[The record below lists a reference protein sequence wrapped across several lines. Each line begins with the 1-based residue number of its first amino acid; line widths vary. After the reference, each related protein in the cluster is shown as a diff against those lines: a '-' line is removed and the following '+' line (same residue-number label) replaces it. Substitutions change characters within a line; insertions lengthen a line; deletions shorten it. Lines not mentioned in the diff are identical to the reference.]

1 MSAQIADFNLRFNAD
16 TVKFQKDVDYAK
28 KMLRGYTKEAH
39 AANEQNLTLTKSLEH
54 AADNAKSAGQNFLK
68 VSGTVTGMVGAMV
81 GATGYLITR
90 QAEQAREIERMA
102 NVAQV
107 SAEEIQAMSYAAQ
120 QYNINGDKMAD
131 ILKDTND
138 KLGDFLETGGGE
150 FKDFFENIAPQVGI
164 TAQELSRLSSSEVL
178 VAVKNALDQ
187 ANVPMKEQI
196 FYLESIADEASA
208 LTPLLENNGKK
219 LYELTERYD
228 KLNVAMSDYDIEKF
242 KQMDQKLNEV
252 SRKME
257 RSFANAVVGSSQQ
270 IDWFTDKLTVAVD
283 YWGTLFDSMNNNP
296 KTESGILSKLGD
308 ARSEAK
314 TAAILLERARNE
326 LEGLER
332 VQQRASGDLAMQA
345 HLANA
350 GFGKKV
356 DTAQAKVTKLANEYA
371 RLQAL
376 VDKYQ
381 NQYEKDV
388 LGRNDTPPGLSKPVT
403 PLPPRL
409 LTETKDQQEGAKRLT
424 SLDSLYASDYQKMTA
439 AHEQRL
445 AEIEAMQL
453 SEKEIMARGY
463 ASIDAVKSAYREKE
477 KANFAQEKQQFEDSQ
492 LEKLNQQQQASQRQI
507 EIIAAGANSVFRE
520 EELAYEDRKSLLATQ
535 FSQAYSQAEGNQ
547 TLQQELE
554 NQYFLNREVLW
565 EEHQARLT
573 DIENKEAEKRKQ
585 YNQQVASDL
594 LSFTSQQMNITLSA
608 LKDGGKESSRAYKVM
623 FAAQKAAAIPSMI
636 MATEEAAT
644 KALTLGPYAGPVMSG
659 FIRTMGY
666 ASVGIA
672 SGQAI
677 AGMAHS
683 GIESIPRE
691 GTWLLDKGER
701 VYTNESARKLDSMYD
716 QVTSGRSVASG
727 GDTFQFTIQAI
738 DARDMEQALMNHRDT
753 IYNAVVSAKND
764 LGESF

>member
-16 TVKFQKDVDYAK
+16 TVTFHKDVDYAK

-39 AANEQNLTLTKSLEH
+39 AANDSNANFTKSLEN
-54 AADNAKSAGQNFLK
+54 AADNAKKIGMNFRD
-68 VSGTVTGMVGAMV
+68 VAGTVAGVVGAVV

-107 SAEEIQAMSYAAQ
+107 SAEEIQAMSYAAE
-120 QYNINGDKMAD
+120 QYSISGDKMAD

-138 KLGDFLETGGGE
+138 KLGDFIATGGGE
-150 FKDFFENIAPQVGI
+150 FKDFFENIAPKVGL
-164 TAQELSRLSSSEVL
+164 TAQELSHLSSSEVL

-208 LTPLLENNGKK
+208 LTPLLENNGQQ
-219 LYELTERYD
+219 LYELTKRYND
-228 KLNVAMSDYDIEKF
+228 LNVAMSEYDIEQF
-242 KQMDQKLNEV
+242 KKMDQSLVDMGLKL
-252 SRKME
+252 E
-257 RSFANAVVGSSQQ
+257 RSFSIAVLGAREQITWLSEEVSFAVSWWGELFDSWTDDPRTRNGLVKRLGNLRSEIYPLKDEIASLQKELDNLNNGYTAEDNPWNKRQEKSLNTQINLLKNKLLPLENEHAKLQQEYAVRYLGLNIETKPQPKLKLQSDTAESSQQ
-270 IDWFTDKLTVAVD
+270 KDGVKKINS
-283 YWGTLFDSMNNNP
+283 FD
-296 KTESGILSKLGD
+296 D
-308 ARSEAK
+308 
-314 TAAILLERARNE
+314 
-326 LEGLER
+326 
-332 VQQRASGDLAMQA
+332 
-345 HLANA
+345 
-350 GFGKKV
+350 
-356 DTAQAKVTKLANEYA
+356 
-371 RLQAL
+371 
-376 VDKYQ
+376 
-381 NQYEKDV
+381 
-388 LGRNDTPPGLSKPVT
+388 
-403 PLPPRL
+403 
-409 LTETKDQQEGAKRLT
+409 
-424 SLDSLYASDYQKMTA
+424 LYASDYQKMKA
-439 AHEQRL
+439 VHEQRL
-445 AEIEAMQL
+445 ADIEALQL
-453 SEKEIMARGY
+453 SEKDITERGY

-492 LEKLNQQQQASQRQI
+492 LEKLTQQQQASQRQI

-608 LKDGGKESSRAYKVM
+608 LKDGGKESSRAYKLM

-644 KALTLGPYAGPVMSG
+644 KALTLGPYVGPVMSG

>member
-28 KMLRGYTKEAH
+28 KMLRGYTKEAK
-39 AANEQNLTLTKSLEH
+39 AANDGNASLTKSLES

-138 KLGDFLETGGGE
+138 KLGDFLENGGGE
-150 FKDFFENIAPQVGI
+150 FKDFFDNIAPQVGL
-164 TAQELSRLSSSEVL
+164 TAQELSRLSSPEVL

-187 ANVPMKEQI
+187 ANVPMKEQLS
-196 FYLESIADEASA
+196 YLEKIADEASA

-242 KQMDQKLNEV
+242 KQMDQKLTDV
-252 SRKME
+252 SMKIE

-270 IDWFTDKLTVAVD
+270 IDWFTDKLVIAVN
-283 YWGTLFDSMNNNP
+283 YWGTLFDSMSETP

-308 ARSEAK
+308 AQSDAK
-314 TAAILLERARNE
+314 TTRILLERARKE
-326 LEGLER
+326 LEALKLTQKNAE
-332 VQQRASGDLAMQA
+332 GDLEMQA

-350 GFGKKV
+350 RFGDKV
-356 DTAQAKVTKLANEYA
+356 DKAQAKVDKLANEYA

-376 VDKYQ
+376 IDKYQ
-381 NQYEKDV
+381 EQYEIDV
-388 LGRNDTPPGLSKPVT
+388 LGRNDTPPGSKPST
-403 PLPPRL
+403 PPQPRL
-409 LTETKDQQEGAKRLT
+409 LTETAEQKNGAKQLN
-424 SLDSLYASDYQKMTA
+424 SFDDIYASDYQKMKA

-445 AEIEAMQL
+445 ADIEALQL
-453 SEKEIMARGY
+453 SEKEITERGY
-463 ASIDAVKSAYREKE
+463 ESIEAVKQAYREKE
-477 KANFAQEKQQFEDSQ
+477 KSNFAQDKQRFEENQ
-492 LEKLNQQQQASQRQI
+492 LEKLTAQQQASQRQI
-507 EIIAAGANSVFRE
+507 ELIAAGENSALKQE
-520 EELAYEDRKSLLATQ
+520 EFAYEDRKAALAKQ

-547 TLQQELE
+547 ALQQELE
-554 NQYFLNREVLW
+554 DQYFLNREVLW
-565 EEHQARLT
+565 EEHQSRLT
-573 DIENKEAEKRKQ
+573 DIEKTEAEKRKQ
-585 YNQQVASDL
+585 YNQQVAADL
-594 LSFTSQQMNITLSA
+594 LSFTSQQFGITLSA
-608 LKDGGKESSRAYKVM
+608 LKDGGKESSRAYKVL

-644 KALTLGPYAGPVMSG
+644 KALTLGPYAGPLMSG

-701 VYTNESARKLDSMYD
+701 VYTNESARKLDSMYE
-716 QVTSGRSVASG
+716 QVSRGRAADSG
-727 GDTFQFTIQAI
+727 GDAFHFTIQAL
-738 DARDMEQALMNHRDT
+738 DAKNVEQILMNNREV
-753 IYNAVVSAKND
+753 IYGAVSSAKAD
-764 LGESF
+764 RGESF